1 MMIDH
6 FMGYVRPNGAV
17 GIRNHILVIPTS
29 VNANHV
35 AMRIQKLVPGTVALT
50 HEHGGIQDAV
60 DAVRTFRILAGVGS
74 NPNVGAVL
82 VVGVREEDTIP
93 AAALSSAI
101 ASAGKP
107 IRAIVMET
115 CGGTIRAIEQGI
127 QIARELVRM
136 IKDETRKEVGVEN
149 LIIGSKCG
157 GSDTTSGLACNP
169 ALGEAMDLMVQAGGS
184 VVFSE
189 TTEII
194 GAEHI
199 LVQRARSEAVAEK
212 LLFCV
217 NRFEQAVAHAGAD
230 MRGGNPS
237 PGNIA
242 GGLTTIEEK
251 SLGCISKAG
260 TATLEGVVEYGEPIT
275 GKGLFFMDSPGNDIE
290 CVSGMLALGAQLVCF
305 TTGRGTPTGS
315 PVAPVVKLC
324 ANPRTSQ
331 RMRDNIDIDLGDVLL
346 GKTSIEQAGQ
356 SIYEY
361 IISIASGDKVKA
373 EMLGHREFSINRV
386 AVSH

>member
-1 MMIDH
+1 MIDH

-17 GIRNHILVIPTS
+17 GIRNHVLVIPTS

-35 AMRIQKLVPGTVALT
+35 AMRIQKLVSGTVALT

-101 ASAGKP
+101 ASTGKP
-107 IRAIVMET
+107 IRTIVMET

-127 QIARELVRM
+127 QLAQELVRM
-136 IKDETRKEVGVEN
+136 IKDETRQAVGVEK

-199 LVQRARSEAVAEK
+199 LVQRARSEAVADK

-361 IISIASGDKVKA
+361 IISVASGDKVKA
-373 EMLGHREFSINRV
+373 EILGHREFSINRV